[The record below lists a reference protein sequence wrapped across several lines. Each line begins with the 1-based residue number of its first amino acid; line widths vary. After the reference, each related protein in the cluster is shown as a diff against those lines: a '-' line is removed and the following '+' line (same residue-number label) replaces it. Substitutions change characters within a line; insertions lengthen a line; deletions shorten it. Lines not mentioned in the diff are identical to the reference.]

1 MCVCMPTQC
10 VLVNALGIWRGVVLG
25 GVIEETGIRLS
36 KPGPGKWHAL
46 LPLVNI
52 DRGCGVVLYS
62 GYMYTPELLLG
73 LIC

>member
-1 MCVCMPTQC
+1 MCECMPTQC

-36 KPGPGKWHAL
+36 KPGPGKWHTL
-46 LPLVNI
+46 LPMVNI